1 MKKKFSRFFY
11 KFVCCVLLSAAG
23 GMVFAR
29 PNSAAEAV
37 RQNIIVEPVKGLSDD
52 FMNGVD
58 ISMIDQ
64 IEKSGGKFYN
74 AAGEQQD
81 IFEILK
87 DNGVNWIR
95 IRLWNKPVYEN
106 DVYDKNGKRIAKK
119 GSPMGGGNNDLE
131 TDLRIAKRIKAAGLK
146 FMLDFHYSDFWAD
159 PGKQYMPQEWKNLS
173 PKELE
178 VEVEKFTRETINA
191 FTEAGGAPDAV
202 QIGNELNSGFMWP
215 VGQLWSDDP
224 NVKIGGM
231 KQFISLLQKASDGV
245 RNAENGKNIQ
255 IVIHLADGGK
265 QDLYKW
271 IFDEVK
277 KAKIDYDIIGLSFY
291 TYWHGSMDDLKANLE
306 MISKRYGKKMAVVET
321 AYAFTEDGGDSQGD
335 VFMTYSDDK
344 YGYVPS
350 VQGQAT
356 AIRDVIETVAS
367 VKGGCGVF
375 YWEADSIICKG
386 SELSAT
392 EGNTWENQAMFD
404 FTGKALPSLAVW
416 NLVHGRGEVK
426 NVWGGSASLAK
437 TESVPYGMS
446 DKVELTIRPGEVP
459 QLPSAVKLVFSDDSE
474 KLVNVKW
481 DSYNWKAQTKAGKI
495 ILKGTA
501 SGYDFKPELAVE
513 FSDKVNLV
521 EDGSFE
527 SGKLGAW
534 KLNGSSTAC
543 FLENNKG
550 NARSG
555 KWTYKYWLASG
566 FKSILSREF
575 KDIPNGTYRL
585 SVWAMGG
592 GGENNI
598 RLFAARYDGTEKQIT
613 SKIVNTGWQDWH
625 QYTIEVPVTNGKA
638 TIGIYLDTAPDCWGN
653 FDDIEFVKVD

>member
-1 MKKKFSRFFY
+1 MKRSSAVVRVTATVLMALISTLAFAKKNT
-11 KFVCCVLLSAAG
+11 AAD
-23 GMVFAR
+23 
-29 PNSAAEAV
+29 AV
-37 RQNIIVEPVKGLSDD
+37 KQKIVVEPVKGISDD

-74 AAGEQQD
+74 ADGQQQD
-81 IFEILK
+81 IYQILK
-87 DNGVNWIR
+87 DNGVNWVR
-95 IRLWNKPVYEN
+95 IRLWNKPVYEK
-106 DVYDKNGKRIAKK
+106 DVYDKKGKLIAKK
-119 GSPMGGGNNDLE
+119 GSPMGGGNNNLE

-159 PGKQYMPQEWKNLS
+159 PGKQNMPQEWKNLS
-173 PKELE
+173 YDELK

-191 FTEAGGAPDAV
+191 FTAAGAAPDAV

-215 VGQLWSDDP
+215 VGQLWTDDP
-224 NVKIGGM
+224 DVKIGGM
-231 KQFISLLQKASDGV
+231 KQFLGLLQKASDGV
-245 RNAENGKNIQ
+245 RNAEGGKDIE
-255 IVIHLADGGK
+255 IVIHLANGGD
-265 QDLYKW
+265 QGLYKW

-291 TYWHGSMDDLKANLE
+291 TYWHGSLDDLKANLE

-321 AYAFTEDGGDSQGD
+321 AYAFTEEGGDSQGD
-335 VFMTYSDDK
+335 VFMTYSDEEH
-344 YGYVPS
+344 GYIPS

-356 AIRDVIETVAS
+356 AIRDVINTVAS

-404 FTGKALPSLAVW
+404 FNGKALPSLAVW
-416 NLVHGRGEVK
+416 NLVKGKGEVK
-426 NVWGGSASLAK
+426 NVWGGSASLSKSA
-437 TESVPYGMS
+437 VMPYAMS
-446 DKVELTIRPGEVP
+446 DKIEVTVRPGEVP
-459 QLPSAVKLVFSDDSE
+459 VLPKRVKLVFEDDSE
-474 KLVNVKW
+474 RAFDVKW
-481 DSYNWKAQTKAGKI
+481 DSYNWKAQTKAEKI
-495 ILKGTA
+495 TLKGSV
-501 SGYDFKPELAVE
+501 SGYDYKPSVTVE
-513 FSDKVNLV
+513 FSDKVNII
-521 EDGSFE
+521 EDPSFE

-550 NARSG
+550 NAHTG

-575 KDIPNGTYRL
+575 KNIPDGTYRL
-585 SVWAMGG
+585 SIWAMGG
-592 GGENNI
+592 GGENTI
-598 RLFAARYDGTEKQIT
+598 RLFAARFDGTEKQIT
-613 SKIVNTGWQDWH
+613 SKITNTGWQDWH
-625 QYTIEVPVTNGKA
+625 QYTIEVPVKGGKA
-638 TIGIYLDTAPDCWGN
+638 TIGIYLDTNPDCWGN
-653 FDDIEFVKVD
+653 FDDIEFVKID